1 MDSMS
6 AFLETTVDKFT
17 FRVPT
22 DRLYTADG
30 VWVLRLDAKD
40 GVRVRIGVTD
50 FMQQRSGD
58 IAFVTVRPPGTQLG
72 SGGDIAEIETI
83 KVNVALPSPVGGS
96 VLEANAALG
105 ATPEIVNQDPYGD
118 GWLAVIAVTDW
129 EADRKALL
137 APEAYFTHM
146 QEQARSEV
154 EKA

>member
-6 AFLETTVDKFT
+6 AFLEITVDKFT

-22 DRLYTADG
+22 DRLYAADG

-40 GVRVRIGVTD
+40 GVRVRVGLTD

-72 SGGDIAEIETI
+72 AGDDIAEIETI

-96 VLEANAALG
+96 VLEVNPALG
-105 ATPEIVNQDPYGD
+105 TTPEIVNQDPYGD
-118 GWLAVIAVTDW
+118 GWLAVIAVADW

-137 APEAYFTHM
+137 TPEAYFAHM
-146 QEQARSEV
+146 EQQARSEV
-154 EKA
+154 DKP

>member
-1 MDSMS
+1 MS

-30 VWVLRLDAKD
+30 VWVLRLDAQD
-40 GVRVRIGVTD
+40 SVRVRVGLTD

-58 IAFVTVRPPGTQLG
+58 VAFVTVRPPGTQLAA
-72 SGGDIAEIETI
+72 GDEFAEIETI
-83 KVNVALPSPVGGS
+83 KVNAALPCPVGGS

-105 ATPEIVNQDPYGD
+105 ATPEMVNHDPYGD
-118 GWLAVIAVTDW
+118 GWLAVIAVADW

-137 APEAYFTHM
+137 TPEAYFTHM
-146 QEQARSEV
+146 EEQARSEV

>member
-22 DRLYTADG
+22 DRLYAADG
-30 VWVLRLDAKD
+30 VWVLRLDPKD
-40 GVRVRIGVTD
+40 SVRVRVGVTD

-72 SGGDIAEIETI
+72 AGDDVAEIETI
-83 KVNVALPSPVGGS
+83 KVNIALPSPVGGS
-96 VLEANAALG
+96 VLEVNPALG

-118 GWLAVIAVTDW
+118 GWLVVIAVADW
-129 EADRKALL
+129 EADRQGLL
-137 APEAYFTHM
+137 TPEAYFTHM
-146 QEQARSEV
+146 QQQARSAV
-154 EKA
+154 ESA

>member
-1 MDSMS
+1 MDAMRT
-6 AFLETTVDKFT
+6 FLETTVDKFT

-40 GVRVRIGVTD
+40 GVRVRVGLTD
-50 FMQQRSGD
+50 FVQQRSGD
-58 IAFVTVRPPGTQLG
+58 IAFVTVQPPGTQLG
-72 SGGDIAEIETI
+72 AGGDIAEIETV
-83 KVNVALPSPVGGS
+83 KVNVALPSPVSGS
-96 VLEANAALG
+96 VLEVNPALG
-105 ATPEIVNQDPYGD
+105 ATPEIVNQDPYGN

-137 APEAYFTHM
+137 TPEAYFTHM
-146 QEQARSEV
+146 QQLARSEV